1 MSKITLNEIRGSGI
15 PLRGTDIDTDRI
27 IPARF
32 LKCVTFDGIGEHA
45 FEDDIKGIA
54 AKGGVHSFADARF
67 RKAAVL
73 VANRNFGCGSSREHA
88 PQSLKRWGVSAI
100 IAESYSE
107 IFHGNCVSIAVPCF
121 IASQEFCSEL
131 QNHIEAN
138 PSAELVLSVKDA
150 TVSFGGRTV
159 KLSIDPGAQGQ
170 FLDGSW
176 DARSGLLENLP
187 AIRAVAARIP
197 YLNQFGLSTPS
208 KAL

>member
-1 MSKITLNEIRGSGI
+1 MSQQINEIRGSGI
-15 PLRGTDIDTDRI
+15 ALRGTDIDTDRI

-45 FEDDIKGIA
+45 FEDDIVGIA
-54 AKGGVHSFADARF
+54 AKGGVHPFADSRF
-67 RKAAVL
+67 RQGAVL

-88 PQSLKRWGVSAI
+88 PQSLKRWGVQAI

-107 IFHGNCVSIAVPCF
+107 IFYGNCVAIAVPCF
-121 IASQEFCSEL
+121 TASHEDCLML
-131 QNHIEAN
+131 QDHIEAN
-138 PSAELVLSVKDA
+138 PSAEFLLSVKDA
-150 TVSFGGRTV
+150 AIRFGGRT
-159 KLSIDPGAQGQ
+159 LGLQIQPGAQGQ

-176 DARSGLLENLP
+176 DARSGLLANLP

-197 YLNQFGLSTPS
+197 YLNQFGLSTLS